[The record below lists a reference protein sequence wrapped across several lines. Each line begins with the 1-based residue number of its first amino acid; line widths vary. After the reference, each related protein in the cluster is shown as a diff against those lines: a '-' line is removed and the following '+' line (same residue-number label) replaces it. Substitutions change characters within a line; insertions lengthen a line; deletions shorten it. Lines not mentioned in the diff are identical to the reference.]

1 MITDMCGWRRQ
12 SSFAYSRLA
21 RLCLLPGD
29 EKAVT
34 GPPTEHLGIRQHNAA
49 GWGSLGSMVGAV
61 RLDALQHR
69 PPACSRRRQHQHTA
83 DFAGSNSICAIFN
96 SGNST
101 HATTAAGWRR
111 PA

>member
-1 MITDMCGWRRQ
+1 MADLCGWRKAEQFCIRQ
-12 SSFAYSRLA
+12 VA
-21 RLCLLPGD
+21 RLCLLTGD

-34 GPPTEHLGIRQHNAA
+34 GPPTGIRQHNAA
-49 GWGSLGSMVGAV
+49 GWGSLGSMVATV

-69 PPACSRRRQHQHTA
+69 PPACSMRQQHQHTA